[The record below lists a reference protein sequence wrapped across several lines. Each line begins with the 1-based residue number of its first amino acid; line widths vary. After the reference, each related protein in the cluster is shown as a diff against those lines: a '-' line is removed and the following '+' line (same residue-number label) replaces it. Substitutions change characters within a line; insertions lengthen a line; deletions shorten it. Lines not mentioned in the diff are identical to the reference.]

1 MAKKVN
7 KLIYKFLSSDII
19 TVFRGRGD
27 EIRVFPLSFKEFLL
41 NKDSL
46 DL

>member
-1 MAKKVN
+1 MKKIIIVRDDI
-7 KLIYKFLSSDII
+7 KLWRNDEG
-19 TVFRGRGD
+19 TVIMGI
-27 EIRVFPLSFKEFLL
+27 EEFLL